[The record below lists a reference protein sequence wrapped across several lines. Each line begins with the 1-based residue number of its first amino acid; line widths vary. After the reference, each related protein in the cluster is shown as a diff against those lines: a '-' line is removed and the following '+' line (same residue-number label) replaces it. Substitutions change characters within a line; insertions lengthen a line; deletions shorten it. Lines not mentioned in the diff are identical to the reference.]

1 MGHPATIG
9 FGFSSTAE
17 AMGHPGFSSTAEAM
31 GHPGFSPTAEAMG
44 HPLQVMRSRG
54 LFRPAASRWL
64 LSIAVLVLG
73 ILGMGCSTAQR
84 VDVAAP
90 SGERVAEPVAYADTA
105 WITVLR
111 ENVKAGL
118 VDYRHLVEHRA
129 PLDTY
134 LAMLARF
141 GPASTPDQFAA
152 PDAALAYY
160 VNAHNACVL
169 VAVIR
174 AGVPVTMYDLT
185 LPSLETG
192 YRFEVDG
199 APCTLGELRDLA
211 RAQARDARVE
221 FAFCAAA
228 RGAPQLAR
236 EPYRAFDVRARM
248 QRLAARAMSD
258 PRLVRIDHEK
268 GKLLIGVPIWS
279 RREDFLAT
287 YRRETGSASATV
299 LNCLMHLAAGPRRE
313 YLVRATGYPQQV
325 MPFDRTLDAWKP
337 NREQ

>member
-1 MGHPATIG
+1 MRWRDGGYLNLRGGAAGRRRFRCFTGATIGFGFSPTAEAMGHPATIGFGFSPTAEAMGHPATIG

-54 LFRPAASRWL
+54 PFPGLPRLVGYYQSPCSCLGYWAWGAARRNAWMLLRLPVNGSPNRSPMPIRRGSRCSARTLKPGWWTTGICRASCAARRVSGRAGPFRSRIPPRI
-64 LSIAVLVLG
+64 S
-73 ILGMGCSTAQR
+73 SPQ
-84 VDVAAP
+84 
-90 SGERVAEPVAYADTA
+90 
-105 WITVLR
+105 
-111 ENVKAGL
+111 
-118 VDYRHLVEHRA
+118 
-129 PLDTY
+129 
-134 LAMLARF
+134 
-141 GPASTPDQFAA
+141 

-221 FAFCAAA
+221 FAFARRPAERRNWPASRIGHSTCAPACSGWP
-228 RGAPQLAR
+228 RGR
-236 EPYRAFDVRARM
+236 
-248 QRLAARAMSD
+248 
-258 PRLVRIDHEK
+258 
-268 GKLLIGVPIWS
+268 
-279 RREDFLAT
+279 
-287 YRRETGSASATV
+287 
-299 LNCLMHLAAGPRRE
+299 
-313 YLVRATGYPQQV
+313 
-325 MPFDRTLDAWKP
+325 
-337 NREQ
+337 